1 MTVMRLKQILPV
13 ALFIVLAA
21 NPTHTWA
28 QGEAAASHS
37 ASMTDLLRY
46 ESTGLSFLNPYTRGK
61 IPVVFVHGLWSNPS
75 SWQRMIAV
83 LESDTAIK
91 PRYQFWTFG
100 YSTGDPIPY
109 SAHLLRK
116 NLEDARR
123 KLDPDRSDPTF
134 DRMVIVGHSMG
145 GLLSKMMVT
154 NAGDRLWR
162 VISDRPFDEL
172 SGEKDDVELFREGLF
187 FGARP
192 EIRRAIYIATPHHG
206 SHFDRGAIQH
216 IGARLVRIADP
227 LQAAHNRL
235 VSRNN
240 PTFFHDPFRK
250 AIPTSIDEL
259 EWGSPM
265 LRGLSELST
274 APDIKLHSI
283 IAVRPGLP
291 SGVRSDG
298 LVSYES
304 AHVPG
309 IASET
314 IVPAP
319 HLCQDHPEVISEV
332 RRILAEHM
340 TR

>member
-1 MTVMRLKQILPV
+1 VIRLKLIPSV
-13 ALFIVLAA
+13 ALFMVLAA

-28 QGEAAASHS
+28 QGEAAANHS
-37 ASMTDLLRY
+37 SSMTDLLRY
-46 ESTGLSFLNPYTRGK
+46 ESTGLSLLNPYARGK
-61 IPVVFVHGLWSNPS
+61 IPVVFVHGLWLNPS
-75 SWQRMIAV
+75 SWRPMIAA
-83 LESDTAIK
+83 LERDNAIK
-91 PRYQFWTFG
+91 ARYQFWTFG

-123 KLDPDRSDPTF
+123 RLDPDRSDTSF

-145 GLLSKMMVT
+145 GLLSKMMVA

-187 FGARP
+187 FGARR
-192 EIRRAIYIATPHHG
+192 EIRRAIYIATPHRG

-216 IGARLVRIADP
+216 VGARLVRIADP
-227 LQAAHNRL
+227 LQSAHHRL
-235 VSRNN
+235 ISRNN
-240 PTFFHDPFRK
+240 PTFFRDHFRK
-250 AIPTSIDEL
+250 GIPTSIDEL

-265 LRGLSELST
+265 LSGLSELST
-274 APDIKLHSI
+274 APDIKIHSI
-283 IAVRPGLP
+283 IAVRPNLP

-309 IASET
+309 STSET
-314 IVPAP
+314 VVPAA

-340 TR
+340 TP